1 MIHYKIQITNSK
13 NCNGKHIE
21 IEECD
26 TDCNTIWCPWSIC
39 IIQNDDCITDISGN
53 GICKGFQ
60 FRTRSCL
67 KECNKNCTCEADIYG
82 NYSKEIRDCHI
93 TNCLHIQFDCIT
105 PPQWRVEIDN
115 NNNINQKNIIIQ
127 EGGNIGDNCI
137 PVISNNKYLL
147 IINRGCGTV
156 KWHYKGE
163 ELNSFTYNTNSN
175 HDYMFKCLPIIIPPN
190 NNNTHGY
197 K

>member
-67 KECNKNCTCEADIYG
+67 KE
-82 NYSKEIRDCHI
+82 
-93 TNCLHIQFDCIT
+93 
-105 PPQWRVEIDN
+105 
-115 NNNINQKNIIIQ
+115 
-127 EGGNIGDNCI
+127 
-137 PVISNNKYLL
+137 
-147 IINRGCGTV
+147 
-156 KWHYKGE
+156 
-163 ELNSFTYNTNSN
+163 
-175 HDYMFKCLPIIIPPN
+175 LPI
-190 NNNTHGY
+190 